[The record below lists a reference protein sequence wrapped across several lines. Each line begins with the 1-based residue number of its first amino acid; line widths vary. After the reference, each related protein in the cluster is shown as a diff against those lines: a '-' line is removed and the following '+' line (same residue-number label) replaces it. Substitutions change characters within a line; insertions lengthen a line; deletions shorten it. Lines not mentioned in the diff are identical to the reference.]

1 MPGFC
6 SCGLSP
12 RPSAGVKG
20 SRSNG
25 LAPEKSMTATK
36 NTVTAEVT
44 PATYGMSGA

>member
-12 RPSAGVKG
+12 RPSIGVKF

-25 LAPEKSMTATK
+25 FAPKRVTATK
-36 NTVTAEVT
+36 NSVTADVT
-44 PATYGMSGA
+44 DAT